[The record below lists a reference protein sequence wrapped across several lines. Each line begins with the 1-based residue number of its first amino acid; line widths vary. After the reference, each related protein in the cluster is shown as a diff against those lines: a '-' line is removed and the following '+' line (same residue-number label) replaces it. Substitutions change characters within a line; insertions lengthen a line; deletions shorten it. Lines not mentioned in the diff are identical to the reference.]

1 MKKLLLL
8 LPLLMISSTRPS
20 QFNYDLLIG
29 TWSQK
34 SFANTA
40 STGVFNFKKD
50 STANLDMRNGE
61 TDALIGRMVGKY
73 SINKA
78 KGVITVTMMGKAKEF
93 EIQELSKDVLMFQNK
108 KKGRRSKFFRE
119 LLNDF

>member
-1 MKKLLLL
+1 MKKLLLFI
-8 LPLLMISSTRPS
+8 PLLMISSPKSS

-29 TWSQK
+29 NWSQK

-50 STANLDMRNGE
+50 STANLEMRNGE
-61 TDALIGRMVGKY
+61 TDALIGGMVGKY

-93 EIQELSKDVLMFQNK
+93 EIQELSKDVLIFQNK
-108 KKGRRSKFFRE
+108 KEGKEKQIFKRIDE
-119 LLNDF
+119 